1 MSKRRKDSEQ
11 TRGAMQ
17 EMTGDTSVANPDRE
31 RIARRAYELFQ
42 ARGGGEGRADEDWY
56 AAEREL
62 SRGNRRE
69 ES

>member
-1 MSKRRKDSEQ
+1 MSSRTNR
-11 TRGAMQ
+11 
-17 EMTGDTSVANPDRE
+17 DRE
-31 RIARRAYELFQ
+31 RVARRAYELYQ

-62 SRGNRRE
+62 NGGNRRE